1 MLLKGDREIPIV
13 RKNLKSK
20 DFEKKFKKIWVQK
33 IRVAMLPLITE
44 MSVETQF
51 PELNQLL
58 FKGIL
63 TFAQRALRQCKV
75 TK

>member
-1 MLLKGDREIPIV
+1 MGTK
-13 RKNLKSK
+13 
-20 DFEKKFKKIWVQK
+20 K

-58 FKGIL
+58 LEGIL
-63 TFAQRALRQCKV
+63 TFVQRALRTMQS
-75 TK
+75 

>member
-1 MLLKGDREIPIV
+1 MGTK
-13 RKNLKSK
+13 
-20 DFEKKFKKIWVQK
+20 K

-63 TFAQRALRQCKV
+63 ACAQRALRQCKV
-75 TK
+75 ND